1 MADYNN
7 LYNFK
12 NTIRHFINIDSLV
25 FPDDI
30 EVFDISKL
38 AWSTPFKYRVR
49 KSSDAFRTLKIPNVL
64 VFAAA
69 YEKMKDLPCFDNPT
83 KLDENH
89 KRLSVNVRAGEFSIG
104 SYEESLKKDFEK
116 LCIYDHLMKIDIK
129 EFYGRI
135 YTHLLEMGDNE
146 RYLTNMNTGGT
157 NGLIMGNYLLLYWA
171 EKHLSDISRDLEAEF
186 IENDIEC
193 EFSYFSDDF
202 YFFYNDGSER
212 EIIKIFDR
220 VLEKYDLERN
230 KDKNECWD
238 YFSYNNYNVVE
249 KYWKKV
255 ISVCNQTR
263 QRDSQKRMVFIN
275 QLIYRCSLLED
286 DKLRRILING
296 FFRTKYFRKDINT
309 SKYAFRDYDIHQL
322 CFLFKLSPECL
333 LYSADRFMEVANFN
347 ADKFSLF
354 FDARYKESLKK
365 DFHEEQ
371 LYYFYAMKLWGF
383 EENLKRQ
390 TELVMNSKNQVL
402 ISYYIIAGWF
412 SVEQVERLKQ
422 QKGEELWFQNYH
434 LIMHTQDLFNNLDD
448 SINEYLLPGF
458 AKKDLQKNTYRDFY
472 RKNLQAKKDIVI
484 PIDEVGEELHEYLDI
499 RFEEATRL
507 SNV

>member
-1 MADYNN
+1 MRNYNN

-12 NTIRHFINIDSLV
+12 NTIRHFVNINSLIY
-25 FPDDI
+25 PNDI
-30 EVFDISKL
+30 EVFSINKL
-38 AWSTPFKYRVR
+38 AWSAPFKYRVR
-49 KSSDAFRTLKIPNVL
+49 KSSDSFRTLKIPNVL

-69 YEKMKDLPCFDNPT
+69 YEKMKDLPSFDNPT
-83 KLDENH
+83 ELDENH

-104 SYEESLKKDFEK
+104 SYEDSLKKDFEK

-146 RYLTNMNTGGT
+146 RYLTNMNTGAT
-157 NGLIMGNYLLLYWA
+157 NGLIMGNYLSLYWA
-171 EKHLSDISRDLEAEF
+171 EKHLSDISRDLELEF
-186 IENDIEC
+186 SKHDIEC

-202 YFFYNDGSER
+202 YFFFNDGSEY

-220 VLEKYDLERN
+220 VLENYDLERN

-249 KYWKKV
+249 KYWKKI

-263 QRDSQKRMVFIN
+263 QRESQKRLVFIN

-296 FFRTKYFRKDINT
+296 FFRTKYFRKDIEL
-309 SKYAFRDYDIHQL
+309 SKYAFKDYDIHQL

-333 LYSADRFMEVANFN
+333 LYCADRFMEVSNFHSN
-347 ADKFSLF
+347 KFKQF
-354 FDARYKESLKK
+354 FEVRYKECLKK

-371 LYYFYAMKLWGF
+371 LYFFYAMKLWGF
-383 EENLKRQ
+383 DEILKQQ
-390 TELVMNSKNQVL
+390 TKLVLHSKNQVL
-402 ISYYIIAGWF
+402 ISYYLIEGWF
-412 SVEQVERLKQ
+412 SSEQVEDLKQ
-422 QKGEELWFQNYH
+422 QKSEELWFQNYH
-434 LIMHTQDLFNNLDD
+434 LIISTQELFDDLDN
-448 SINEYLLPGF
+448 SIDEYLLPYS
-458 AKKDLQKNTYRDFY
+458 AKKDVQKNSYRDFY
-472 RKNLQAKKDIVI
+472 RNNLQEEKAMVI
-484 PIDEVGEELHEYLDI
+484 SIDEVSEELYEYLDI
-499 RFEEATRL
+499 RFEEAER
-507 SNV
+507 

>member
-1 MADYNN
+1 MGDYNN

-12 NTIRHFINIDSLV
+12 NTIRHFINIDSLI

-30 EVFDISKL
+30 TSFDISKL
-38 AWSTPFKYRVR
+38 AWSAPFKYRIR
-49 KSSDAFRTLKIPNVL
+49 KTSDSFRTLKIPNVL

-69 YEKMKDLPCFDNPT
+69 YEKMKDLPFFDNPT
-83 KLDENH
+83 NLDEIH

-104 SYEESLKKDFEK
+104 SFEKCLKEDFEK
-116 LCIYDHLMKIDIK
+116 LCIYDCLLRIDIK

-135 YTHLLEMGDNE
+135 YTHLLGMGDCE
-146 RYLTNMNTGGT
+146 RYLTDMNIGAT
-157 NGLIMGNYLLLYWA
+157 NGLIMGNYLSLYWA
-171 EKHLSDISRDLEAEF
+171 EKHLSDISQDLESEF
-186 IENDIEC
+186 SERNIEC

-202 YFFYNDGSER
+202 YFFFNDGNESD
-212 EIIKIFDR
+212 IIKIFDR

-263 QRDSQKRMVFIN
+263 QRDTQKRLVFIN

-296 FFRTKYFRKDINT
+296 FFRTKYFRKDIDL

-333 LYSADRFMEVANFN
+333 LYCADRIMEISN
-347 ADKFSLF
+347 
-354 FDARYKESLKK
+354 FDADNFKHFFEVRYKESLKK
-365 DFHEEQ
+365 DFNEEQ

-383 EENLKRQ
+383 DDALRQ
-390 TELVMNSKNQVL
+390 QNELVTYSRNQVL
-402 ISYYIIAGWF
+402 ISYYLMENWF
-412 SVEQVERLKQ
+412 SMEQVEKLKQ
-422 QKGEELWFQNYH
+422 QKDEELWFQSYH
-434 LIMHTQDLFNNLDD
+434 LILYMQELFNNMDN
-448 SINEYLLPGF
+448 SIDEYLLPSS
-458 AKKDLQKNTYRDFY
+458 AKKEVQKNAYREFY
-472 RKNLQAKKDIVI
+472 KKNLQAKNPIVI
-484 PIDEVGEELHEYLDI
+484 SIDEVNEELHDYLDI
-499 RFEEATRL
+499 RFEEHMQ
-507 SNV
+507 